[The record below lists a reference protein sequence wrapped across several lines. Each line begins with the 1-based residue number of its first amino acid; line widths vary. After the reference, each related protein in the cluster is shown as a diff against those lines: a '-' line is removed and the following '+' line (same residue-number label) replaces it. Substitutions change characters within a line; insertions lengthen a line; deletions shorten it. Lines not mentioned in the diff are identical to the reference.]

1 MRKIKWLIPFL
12 FLFFFT
18 GCYNYRELNQIA
30 LTSAIGIDQSE
41 NGEYIV
47 TIQVLNTQKQGSEGS
62 SSGEQPKFILYEQRG
77 KTLQSA
83 LRTIVFQAPRRLH
96 VNHMDIL
103 LISEKVAKEGMK
115 DILDFFARNVE
126 FRKQFLVVISQE
138 SDPKEVL
145 QILTPLE
152 TFNSK
157 DIKESILANVK
168 YYGTARKVSFE
179 DLLNIYLNERLQIV
193 LPSLKV
199 IGKAD
204 KGSSEDNIKQST
216 PDASVQLQPLAVFK
230 DDKLLGYLTDQQSRT
245 FNYVQ
250 NNIQNSI
257 VTFNCSDEKEF
268 TSEIT
273 SSKTSLKT
281 NAKEKKIYIS
291 IKAKGSIKEFHC
303 DMDLLD
309 PAVIH
314 NLQTMLNEQMEK
326 IISKSIEEVQDTYQ
340 ADIFGF
346 EDVLYKNSP
355 TAYKKLKEQYG
366 DELIKNLKIEVSV
379 DVKLQTKGN
388 IVREITR

>member
-30 LTSAIGIDQSE
+30 LTSAIGIDKSE
-41 NGEYIV
+41 DGEYIV
-47 TIQVLNTQKQGSEGS
+47 TIQVLNTQKQSSESS
-62 SSGEQPKFILYEQRG
+62 SSGGQPKFILYKQRG

-83 LRTIVFQAPRRLH
+83 LRTIVSKAPRRLH
-96 VNHMDIL
+96 VNHTDIL
-103 LISEKVAKEGMK
+103 LISEKVAKDGMK

-126 FRKQFLVVISQE
+126 FRKQFLVVISQDSNPE
-138 SDPKEVL
+138 DVL

-152 TFNSK
+152 TLNSK

-179 DLLNIYLNERLQIV
+179 QLLNIYLNRRLQIV
-193 LPSLKV
+193 VPSLKV

-204 KGSSEDNIKQST
+204 KGSSEDNIKQSI
-216 PDASVQLQPLAVFK
+216 PDASIQLQPLAVFK
-230 DDKLLGYLTDQQSRT
+230 DDKLLGYLTDQQSRA

-257 VTFNCSDEKEF
+257 VTFNCSDNQEF
-268 TSEIT
+268 TSEII

-281 NAKEKKIYIS
+281 NIKDKKILIS

-303 DMDLLD
+303 DMDLLN
-309 PAVIH
+309 PEVIQK
-314 NLQTMLNEQMEK
+314 LQSMLNEQMEK
-326 IISKSIEEVQDTYQ
+326 IILKSINEVQNKYEI
-340 ADIFGF
+340 DIFGF
-346 EDVLYKNSP
+346 EDALYKDSP
-355 TAYKKLKEQYG
+355 KGYKKLKEQYG
-366 DELIKNLKIEVSV
+366 NELIENLEIEVSV

-388 IVREITR
+388 IVKEITR